1 MEVNRI
7 ENDPELQK
15 VLWACY
21 EYWQREILPPENR
34 AICYSW
40 VVRLYQDRFGA
51 RFHQSKLRHLA
62 KLGFLQE
69 DDTARDRQRRYY
81 KLKEPDRLAELLQ
94 RWNLL

>member
-7 ENDPELQK
+7 ENDPELQR

-21 EYWQREILPPENR
+21 KYWQSETLPPDKR

-40 VVRLYQDRFGA
+40 VVRLCQDRFGT
-51 RFHQSKLRHLA
+51 RFHQSKLRRLA

-69 DDTARDRQRRYY
+69 DDASRSGHRRYY
-81 KLKEPDRLAELLQ
+81 KMIDPDRVAELLQ
-94 RWNLL
+94 DWTLL